1 MASAN
6 PYQDLKDA
14 LQELWDILDT
24 SEEYDAIAAAITAL
38 AVVFPDITKLID
50 ELIGLLNQ
58 LKKAVEDLNVTGVPG
73 LEKVTQVTAAA
84 TAIAKA
90 AQVLLPDNKQE
101 GVTSVLNLLSQVSGL
116 PSLDTVKADV
126 IKLITDINGKLA
138 ALKPA

>member
-14 LQELWDILDT
+14 LQELWDILDS
-24 SEEYDAIAAAITAL
+24 SEEYQAIAAAITAL

-90 AQVLLPDNKQE
+90 AQVLLPDNKQD

-116 PSLDTVKADV
+116 PSLDTVKADIV
-126 IKLITDINGKLA
+126 QLIGDINGKLA